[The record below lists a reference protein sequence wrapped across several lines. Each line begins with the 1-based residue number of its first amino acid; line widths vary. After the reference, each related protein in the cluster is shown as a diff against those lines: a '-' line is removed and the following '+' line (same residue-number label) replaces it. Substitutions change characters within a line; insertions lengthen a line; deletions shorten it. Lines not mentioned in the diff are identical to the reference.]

1 MRIKTATPEIDHL
14 ADVRIEDD
22 GWNDVVADLDE
33 ACHRVLLAVFEE
45 ISQPPAPVGLLFTDD
60 AAVRTMNATYRD
72 QDKPTNVLSFPS
84 DSAALP
90 PDQNTFLGDIA
101 LARETILAEAVAQ
114 GKTAAAHTHHLI
126 VHGALH
132 LLGHDHVEPA
142 AAEAMETLQRA
153 ILERLG
159 YGDPYAEMPEA
170 NNQ

>member
-22 GWNDVVADLDE
+22 GWNDVVADLD
-33 ACHRVLLAVFEE
+33 AVCHRALLAVFEE
-45 ISQPPAPVGLLFTDD
+45 ISQPPAPAGFLFTND

-90 PDQNTFLGDIA
+90 PDQKTFLGDIA

-114 GKTAAAHTHHLI
+114 GKTATAHTHHLI

-142 AAEAMETLQRA
+142 AAEAMETLERA
-153 ILERLG
+153 ILGRLG
-159 YGDPYAEMPEA
+159 YGDPYAEMPKA
-170 NNQ
+170 NHQ